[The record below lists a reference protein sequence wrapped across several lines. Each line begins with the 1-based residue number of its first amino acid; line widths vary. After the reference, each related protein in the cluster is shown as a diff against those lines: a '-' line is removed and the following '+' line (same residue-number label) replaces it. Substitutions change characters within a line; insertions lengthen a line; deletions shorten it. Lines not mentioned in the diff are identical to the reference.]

1 VQGEDKM
8 SKATQLAEMRKQ
20 HNGTVKIHHFEE
32 IDCNESLESYYNNIL
47 SEEACAVAVEKYKSE
62 YDQLDE
68 EFRKRTRLTKTDY
81 AFLTLATALQCTR
94 QYLLTSFKPTLDEKA
109 TKTSD
114 EAELKSKTSSWSGS
128 DTIKTKQGGYYYAS
142 FDSIIADTSV
152 PYDTIAGAKKFNLGL
167 GGTTH
172 RYKTIGHDPILGY
185 IFGTMNILTNTL
197 TTWNM
202 TSFHIRNSSIY
213 SHADTAIA
221 FSSMVQ
227 RIKKD
232 PASVATSLIK
242 QQIHIRSDMYTPDKI
257 PFPFISQSP
266 ELAMKLAKYGINY
279 ADTLTVG
286 KQATLSIAI
295 NVIIAMLH
303 RLLLEKDNEIDEK
316 LYEVRTRKI
325 LSYSNL
331 IASSSNVIYCC
342 LTKDYK
348 KLDIGGFAV
357 TLYRLFSDA
366 NFLAKVKYEFINNQL
381 NAEYKAKY
389 DKIAMYYND

>member
-1 VQGEDKM
+1 M

-20 HNGTVKIHHFEE
+20 HGGTAEIHHFEQM
-32 IDCNESLESYYNNIL
+32 DCNKSLESYYDNIL
-47 SEEACAVAVEKYKSE
+47 SEEACEAAVEKYKSE
-62 YDQLDE
+62 YDQLDK
-68 EFRKRTRLTKTDY
+68 EFRKRTKLTKTDY

-94 QYLLTSFKPTLDEKA
+94 QYLFTSFKPTIDEKA
-109 TKTSD
+109 TKPSD

-142 FDSIIADTSV
+142 FDRIIADTSV
-152 PYDTIAGAKKFNLGL
+152 PYDKIAGAKKFGLGL

-172 RYKTIGHDPILGY
+172 RYKTIGHDPVLGY

-213 SHADTAIA
+213 SSADTAIA
-221 FSSMVQ
+221 FSSSVQ
-227 RIKKD
+227 RIKED
-232 PASVATSLIK
+232 PASVAAALIK
-242 QQIHIRSDMYTPDKI
+242 QHIHIKSDMYTPEKI
-257 PFPFISQSP
+257 PFPFISESP
-266 ELAMKLAKYGINY
+266 ELARELAKYGMNY

-286 KQATLSIAI
+286 KQASLSIAI
-295 NVIIAMLH
+295 NIIIAMLH
-303 RLLLEKDNEIDEK
+303 RLLLAKDNETDEK
-316 LYEVRTRKI
+316 LYEVRTQKI

-342 LTKDYK
+342 LSKDYK

-366 NFLAKVKYEFINNQL
+366 KFLAKVKYEFINNQL